1 LTRTVPDL
9 DPAAAKLSRS
19 DTDIANEFV
28 RRYASQ
34 DADGGGLT
42 GGRDAFA
49 FAQGIVELAVAAVR
63 GTETPGHSTERDER
77 GARLALDGRPV
88 AEAVD
93 WLRSLERVVADHF
106 LREAVDMEVA
116 RVGLARLARLFDQ
129 LCDRQLE
136 SYVTTSDEL
145 AGWYSRVGTDL
156 VSCLVSGA
164 PVDTAVVN
172 SQARVLNI
180 QPHQPFRAIAVCH
193 EGLPSAK
200 QWSRVRRRF
209 ASLLARYDSRR
220 ELLVR
225 EGNGLLL
232 AIVPAERTGPRLL
245 DLLTE
250 LLTDEELSRT
260 LYVSTG
266 EPADSLATVGR
277 SCRQALSALEIALY
291 RGHRGRVTQCTDVI
305 LEVLLAHNRWVSHR
319 IINSRLAMLAAKPH
333 LLETLR
339 AYIDSDMALQRAAEI
354 LRIHPN
360 TVAYRLR
367 QIAAMTGRDMRKIV
381 DLAELMV
388 ALTALDV
395 VEMGKDQEEGRMD
408 LRARLLAEGS
418 RQASSLL
425 ASR

>member
-1 LTRTVPDL
+1 MRSVPDL
-9 DPAAAKLSRS
+9 DAAGTHLGESA
-19 DTDIANEFV
+19 TDIANEFV
-28 RRYASQ
+28 RRYAST

-42 GGRDAFA
+42 AGRDAFD
-49 FAQGIVELAVAAVR
+49 FARGIVDLAVAAIR
-63 GTETPGHSTERDER
+63 GEDRPAYSPERDER

-88 AEAVD
+88 GEAVD
-93 WLRSLERVVADHF
+93 WLRSLERVVTDHF
-106 LREAVDMEVA
+106 LRSAVDMEVA
-116 RVGLARLARLFDQ
+116 RVGLGRLADLFDQ

-156 VSCLVSGA
+156 LSCLVSGA

-180 QPHQPFRAIAVCH
+180 QPHQPFRAVAVHH
-193 EGLPSAK
+193 EGVPSPK
-200 QWSRVRRRF
+200 QWGRVRRRF

-220 ELLVR
+220 EMLVR

-232 AIVPAERTGPRLL
+232 AVVPVERTGPRLL
-245 DLLTE
+245 DLLSE
-250 LLTDEELSRT
+250 LLSDDELSRT

-266 EPADSLATVGR
+266 EPTDTLATVGR

-291 RGHRGRVTQCTDVI
+291 RGHRGQVTQCTDVI

-319 IINSRLAMLAAKPH
+319 IINSRLATLAAKPH

-339 AYIDSDMALQRAAEI
+339 AYIDSDMALQRAAEV

-395 VEMGKDQEEGRMD
+395 VEMGKDQDEGRMD
-408 LRARLLAEGS
+408 LRARLLSDAPEQVRTLG
-418 RQASSLL
+418 AV
-425 ASR
+425 

>member
-1 LTRTVPDL
+1 MDAVGKLLGR
-9 DPAAAKLSRS
+9 AA
-19 DTDIANEFV
+19 TDIANEFV
-28 RRYASQ
+28 RRYASS

-42 GGRDAFA
+42 AGRDAFD
-49 FAQGIVELAVAAVR
+49 FAREIVDLAVAAVR
-63 GTETPGHSTERDER
+63 GEDPPCHRPERDER

-88 AEAVD
+88 GEAVD
-93 WLRSLERVVADHF
+93 WLRSLERVVSDHF
-106 LREAVDMEVA
+106 LRGAVDMEVA
-116 RVGLARLARLFDQ
+116 RVGLGRLARLFDQ

-136 SYVTTSDEL
+136 SYVSTSDEL

-164 PVDTAVVN
+164 PVETSVVN

-180 QPHQPFRAIAVCH
+180 QPHQPFRAVAVCH
-193 EGLPSAK
+193 EGIPSTK
-200 QWSRVRRRF
+200 QWGRVRRRF

-220 ELLVR
+220 EMLVR

-232 AIVPAERTGPRLL
+232 AVVPVERTGPRLL

-250 LLTDEELSRT
+250 LLHDEELNRT

-266 EPADSLATVGR
+266 EPSDSLATVGR

-291 RGHRGRVTQCTDVI
+291 RGHLGRVTQCTEVI

-319 IINSRLAMLAAKPH
+319 IINTRLAMLAAKPH

-354 LRIHPN
+354 LQIHPN

-367 QIAAMTGRDMRKIV
+367 QIASMTGRDMRRIV

-395 VEMGKDQEEGRMD
+395 VEMSKDQDEGRMD
-408 LRARLLAEGS
+408 LRARLLSDAPEQVRS
-418 RQASSLL
+418 VA
-425 ASR
+425 AV